1 MTWNLSDDFVR
12 WLRIIGDMKKDQPE
26 MPAAAPKGGATVAYP
41 SGRVRL
47 PNDPAFPAALVE
59 VAPDGRRYLV
69 ELVRVA
75 GRKRLHRVA
84 EVGPRE
90 S

>member
-1 MTWNLSDDFVR
+1 MTKRRTDTAASPST
-12 WLRIIGDMKKDQPE
+12 KK
-26 MPAAAPKGGATVAYP
+26 PAAEYP

-47 PNDPAFPAALVE
+47 PSDPDFPGALVE

-75 GRKRLHRVA
+75 GRKRLRRVA
-84 EVGPRE
+84 EVSSRQD
-90 S
+90 